1 MLHVIPK
8 FYRFTTAQCPLSNS
22 FHRKLPPEI
31 PLGLS
36 TYTPFYTFYRRLT
49 EEQIA
54 CVVKAVLEALAYLHH
69 NGVIHRDIKSDS
81 ILLAENGHVS
91 YPDNQPCGH

>member
-1 MLHVIPK
+1 MEL
-8 FYRFTTAQCPLSNS
+8 L
-22 FHRKLPPEI
+22 LPNAHYLTPSIESCHQKSS
-31 PLGLS
+31 LGLS